1 MNYEEAYKKATKG
14 HTKIKKEEKALLADM
29 TPINNEYDKYI
40 NRLTTVNKKVNQL
53 TNSTD
58 DRINLLQDS
67 IRMKVLVNHFK
78 KLEAEPDAA
87 KFSIT
92 NYLIENVF
100 SIGKWCGAGTR
111 VLENI
116 QNDDDFNFR
125 YAIDNICRNHD
136 IAYTKAKTIED
147 IHDADKMMLKE
158 IIDNY
163 AINNLFQTKEQ
174 MDSLYENIVKHIF
187 SMETLGNIL
196 SVMGTYNAFIS
207 GASSI
212 VAIPKAIYNFGLE
225 GIKQLPTYR
234 TKLGGELFMNYEMRL
249 DELRVEQSRINSPI
263 MRETYDKW
271 IQKVDKERIEA
282 YNLNEY
288 IPLFK
293 SNIKSLTAN
302 IAMKGLF
309 TSAFRDTLVSMFSFG
324 IIASK
329 LIVDMIDENIV
340 DIPLWDTYGFT
351 ETYFQ
356 ESDIEEL
363 VKEIENIES
372 QRLASVGYKPID
384 INNPIF
390 EPIQTIEE
398 PSSNPMEEDTNPMED
413 ELDEI
418 TEEEYYLLTQT

>member
-14 HTKIKKEEKALLADM
+14 HTKIKKEEKALLADFQ
-29 TPINNEYDKYI
+29 PISTEYDKYI
-40 NRLTTVNKKVNQL
+40 NRLSTVNKKVNQL

-67 IRMKVLVNHFK
+67 IKMKVLVNHFK
-78 KLEAEPDAA
+78 KLEAEPDSL
-87 KFSIT
+87 KSSIT
-92 NYLIENVF
+92 TYLIENVF

-111 VLENI
+111 VLQNI

-125 YAIDNICRNHD
+125 YAVDNICRNHD

-147 IHDADKMMLKE
+147 IHIADKMMLKE

-163 AINNLFQTKEQ
+163 VINNLFQTKEQ

-187 SMETLGNIL
+187 SMETLGNLL
-196 SVMGTYNAFIS
+196 SVSSTATAAYS
-207 GASSI
+207 GLSNI
-212 VAIPKAIYNFGLE
+212 VAIPTAIYNLGWK
-225 GIKQLPTYR
+225 GIKQIPSFR
-234 TKLGGELFMNYEMRL
+234 QKLSGELFMDYDIQI
-249 DELRVEQSRINSPI
+249 DELGVERQSVKSPI
-263 MRETYDKW
+263 MREMYKGW
-271 IQKVDKERIEA
+271 IKKLNMERSEA
-282 YNLNEY
+282 YELNEY

-293 SNIKSLTAN
+293 RNIKSLTAN
-302 IAMKGLF
+302 IMLKGLF
-309 TSAFRDTLVSMFSFG
+309 TSAYRDTLVSMFGFG
-324 IIASK
+324 AILSK
-329 LIVDMIDENIV
+329 LVLDMIDENII
-340 DIPLWDTYGFT
+340 DIPYYETYGIT
-351 ETYFQ
+351 ETYFK
-356 ESDIEEL
+356 ETDIEEL

-372 QRLASVGYKPID
+372 QRLASIGYRPID

-398 PSSNPMEEDTNPMED
+398 PLSFPMEEDITPMED